1 MRLLSRILLFALVLA
16 TSGIVQPLAC
26 QSLASA
32 GCEDGCDDCED
43 SRTGHADCSDC
54 RHDCGICIAC
64 PLSAAP
70 SMPSCEPVASI
81 EISAAIVPLLSDLP
95 ASAPQRAPF
104 QPPDA

>member
-1 MRLLSRILLFALVLA
+1 MKLLSRMFVLALVLA

-26 QSLASA
+26 QSLAEI
-32 GCEDGCDDCED
+32 GCADEEGE
-43 SRTGHADCSDC
+43 HADCSDC
-54 RHDCGICIAC
+54 RHECGICIAC

-70 SMPSCEPVASI
+70 SMPSCEPVAAI
-81 EISAAIVPLLSDLP
+81 EISAAIVPPLSDLP